1 MRLHTVLQQAHIYT
15 YFYQILLM
23 QTRLKCLQNKE
34 IIMIDLTN
42 SEAAGLSDV
51 EKKRLVQSQIN
62 KLNRDI
68 KRLDTTSYIIII
80 LAFLTQDIITITFA
94 VLIAYLIS
102 EKSLSL
108 ETKKLKLQKQFKH
121 LF

>member
-62 KLNRDI
+62 KLHRDI

>member
-1 MRLHTVLQQAHIYT
+1 
-15 YFYQILLM
+15 
-23 QTRLKCLQNKE
+23 
-34 IIMIDLTN
+34 MIDLTN
-42 SEAAGLSDV
+42 SEALGLPDA

-68 KRLDTTSYIIII
+68 KRLDYTSYIIII
-80 LAFLTQDIITITFA
+80 LAFLAHDVVIITFA
-94 VLIAYLIS
+94 VLIAYLLS
-102 EKSLSL
+102 EKSLAL

>member
-1 MRLHTVLQQAHIYT
+1 
-15 YFYQILLM
+15 M
-23 QTRLKCLQNKE
+23 QTRLKCLQNKG

-42 SEAAGLSDV
+42 SEASGLPDA

-68 KRLDTTSYIIII
+68 KRLDYTSYIIII
-80 LAFLTQDIITITFA
+80 LAFLTHDIVIITFA

>member
-1 MRLHTVLQQAHIYT
+1 
-15 YFYQILLM
+15 
-23 QTRLKCLQNKE
+23 
-34 IIMIDLTN
+34 MIDLTRT
-42 SEAAGLSDV
+42 EASALSDA
-51 EKKRLVQSQIN
+51 EKKKLVESQIN

-80 LAFLTQDIITITFA
+80 LAFLTHDIVIISLS
-94 VLIAYLIS
+94 VLIAFLLS

-121 LF
+121 LFI

>member
-1 MRLHTVLQQAHIYT
+1 
-15 YFYQILLM
+15 
-23 QTRLKCLQNKE
+23 
-34 IIMIDLTN
+34 MITN
-42 SEAAGLSDV
+42 SEASGLPDA
-51 EKKRLVQSQIN
+51 EKKRLVQSQID

-68 KRLDTTSYIIII
+68 SRLDCTSYITIV
-80 LAFLTQDIITITFA
+80 LAFLTHDIVIITFSA
-94 VLIAYLIS
+94 LIAYLIS

>member
-1 MRLHTVLQQAHIYT
+1 
-15 YFYQILLM
+15 
-23 QTRLKCLQNKE
+23 
-34 IIMIDLTN
+34 MIDLTN
-42 SEAAGLSDV
+42 REASVLPDA

-68 KRLDTTSYIIII
+68 KRLDYTSYIIII
-80 LAFLTQDIITITFA
+80 LAFLTHDIVIITFA

-121 LF
+121 LI